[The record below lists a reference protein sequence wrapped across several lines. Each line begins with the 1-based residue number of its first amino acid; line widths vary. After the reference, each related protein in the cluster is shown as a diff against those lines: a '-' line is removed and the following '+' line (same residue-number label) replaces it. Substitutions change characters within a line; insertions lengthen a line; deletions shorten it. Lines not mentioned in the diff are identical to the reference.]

1 MSGARGPA
9 TLLRAMFDAAVAAAD
24 PGKAIPSVLPPKP
37 SGRVVVVGG
46 GKASARMAQVVEE
59 HWGPCEGLVIVPH
72 GASLPTKGIELVE
85 GAHPVP
91 DAAGAEAAQRMLQL
105 VASLGEG
112 DFALCL
118 ISGGGSSLM
127 AAPGKGLTLA
137 DKQAINAALLASGAP
152 ISDMNVV
159 RKHLSAMKGGRLAAA
174 AHPAKV
180 MTLTISDVP
189 GDDPS
194 IIASGPTVPDSST
207 VQDAQRIIARYGLDL
222 PPSVAD
228 FLTTADAETPKSDHP
243 VFASAETHIV
253 AAPQAS
259 LLAAAKVA
267 EAHGVTPLLMGD
279 ALEGEAKELGTAMAG
294 IAASCARHGMPAKGP
309 VALISGGETT
319 VTVNGPAGQGGRNT
333 EFLLSFAM
341 QAPQGVSAIACDTDG
356 IDGKSDAAGAM
367 WTPEVAAAAS
377 GLDAASFL
385 AGHDSYNY
393 FGPAGGLIKTGPTH
407 TNVNDFR
414 AILVEEW
421 DPTRCV

>member
-1 MSGARGPA
+1 MSSARDPA

-24 PGKAIPSVLPPKP
+24 PGKAIPFVLPPKP

-207 VQDAQRIIARYGLDL
+207 VQDAHRIIARYGLDL

-228 FLTTADAETPKSDHP
+228 FLATADAETPKSDHP

-294 IAASCARHGMPAKGP
+294 IAARCARHGMPAKGP

-356 IDGKSDAAGAM
+356 IDGKSDAAGAI

-385 AGHDSYNY
+385 VSHDSYNY

-414 AILVEEW
+414 AILVE
-421 DPTRCV
+421 